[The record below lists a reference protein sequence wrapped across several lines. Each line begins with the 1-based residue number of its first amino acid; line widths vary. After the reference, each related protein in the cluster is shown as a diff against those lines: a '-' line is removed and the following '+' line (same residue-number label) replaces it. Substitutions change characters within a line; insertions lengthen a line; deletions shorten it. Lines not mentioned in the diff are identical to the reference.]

1 MQKQAKHRSTS
12 QQMENCSAHS
22 LLLTRFARPA
32 EPLLQNFSG
41 WGWDNFVQEA
51 NSGSG
56 LKVKNWMRPICQYVV
71 PIAVAVIYIY
81 GLATFAWK

>member
-1 MQKQAKHRSTS
+1 MVRAFAKY
-12 QQMENCSAHS
+12 
-22 LLLTRFARPA
+22 
-32 EPLLQNFSG
+32 G